1 MRMQLNAPSTTPPA
15 PPADPAPR
23 PSAIRRKLSAA
34 ACLLLASGLPG
45 AASAA
50 GGAVTQLDTSL
61 LLYGEQARAKVTE
74 PIVRISRIYASGQ
87 SLSAQ
92 LALDVISGA
101 SPSGA
106 LPSGVVSTEVQ
117 TRTTPSGNVE
127 TIPPPA
133 PDQIPTTTFK
143 DTRIA
148 FDADWTKP
156 MGSFRTTLGGHVS
169 HEKDYQSL
177 GGNGKLS
184 YDIMHR
190 LMTLTIG
197 GGYNHDQVDPV
208 GGTPV
213 GLTDGSTLLTSD
225 PNPKEVSSA
234 LVGVSRVLTRRWLIG
249 LAATRTWERGY
260 LTEPYK
266 VISILDPASGLTV
279 GQLTE
284 KRPDTRVRGD
294 IAASSVYHL
303 SRDVLYTTYRYYRDD
318 WSLKSHTIDAKYR
331 HELGGQA
338 YLEPHLR
345 YYTQS
350 AADFYHTA
358 LIQGDP
364 VPDYATAD
372 YRVGKLKTG
381 TIGAT
386 LGFHISN
393 QTGEWSLRG
402 EYVGQ
407 FGESH
412 PADVTGVQQ
421 EFDLFHP
428 LNIATFVAAYTVAF

>member
-1 MRMQLNAPSTTPPA
+1 MQLTSPPTSPPA
-15 PPADPAPR
+15 LPADPPPR
-23 PSAIRRKLSAA
+23 PSSIRRKLSAA
-34 ACLLLASGLPG
+34 ACILIASGLPAAARAG
-45 AASAA
+45 A
-50 GGAVTQLDTSL
+50 GATTQLDTSL

-74 PIVRISRIYASGQ
+74 PVVRITRLYSSGQ
-87 SLSAQ
+87 RLSAQ

-106 LPSGVVSTEVQ
+106 LPSGVISTEVQ

-143 DTRIA
+143 DTRVA
-148 FDADWTKP
+148 FDADWTRP
-156 MGSFRTTLGGHVS
+156 LGRFTTTLGGHVS

-177 GGNGKLS
+177 GGNAKLS
-184 YDIMHR
+184 IDVMHR
-190 LMTLTIG
+190 LATITIG

-225 PNPKEVSSA
+225 PSKKEVSSA
-234 LVGVSRVLTRRWLIG
+234 LVGISRVLTRRWLVG
-249 LAATRTWERGY
+249 VAATRAWERGY

-266 VISILDPASGLTV
+266 VLSLLDPTSGLTV

-284 KRPDTRVRGD
+284 KRPSTRVRGD
-294 IAASSVYHL
+294 IQASSVYHL
-303 SRDVLYTTYRYYRDD
+303 SRDVLYTSYRYYRDD
-318 WSLKSHTIDAKYR
+318 WSLKSHTIDTKYR

-358 LIQGDP
+358 LIQGEAI
-364 VPDYATAD
+364 PDYATAD
-372 YRVGKLKTG
+372 YRVGHLQTG
-381 TIGAT
+381 TVGAT
-386 LGFHISN
+386 LGFHLFGSP
-393 QTGEWSLRG
+393 GEWSLRG

-412 PADVTGVQQ
+412 PNDVTGVQQ
-421 EFDLFHP
+421 DFNLFHP
-428 LNIATFVAAYTVAF
+428 LNIATFVAAYSVGF

>member
-1 MRMQLNAPSTTPPA
+1 MQLNTPPSA
-15 PPADPAPR
+15 ATPAL
-23 PSAIRRKLSAA
+23 PSASSPRSSALRRRLSAA
-34 ACLLLASGLPG
+34 ACVLLASGLP
-45 AASAA
+45 AAARA
-50 GGAVTQLDTSL
+50 DGGAVTQLDTSF
-61 LLYGEQARAKVTE
+61 LLYGEQARAKVAE
-74 PIVRISRIYASGQ
+74 PVVRISRLYSNGQ
-87 SLSAQ
+87 ALSAQ

-106 LPSGVVSTEVQ
+106 LPSGVISTEVQ
-117 TRTTPSGNVE
+117 TRTTASGNVE
-127 TIPPPA
+127 TIPPA
-133 PDQIPTTTFK
+133 SPDQIPTTTFK
-143 DTRIA
+143 DTRVA

-156 MGSFRTTLGGHVS
+156 LGHFTTTLGGHVS

-177 GGNGKLS
+177 GGNAKFS
-184 YDIMHR
+184 IDMMQR
-190 LMTLTIG
+190 LTTITIG

-225 PNPKEVSSA
+225 PNTKEVANA
-234 LVGVSRVLTRRWLIG
+234 LVGVSRVLTRRWLVG
-249 LAATRTWERGY
+249 VAATRSWERGY

-266 VISILDPASGLTV
+266 VLSILDPTSGLTV

-284 KRPDTRVRGD
+284 KRPTTRTRGD
-294 IAASSVYHL
+294 IQASSVYHL
-303 SRDVLYTTYRYYRDD
+303 SRDVLYASYRYYRDD

-331 HELGGQA
+331 HELGGET

-364 VPDYATAD
+364 VPEYATAD
-372 YRVGKLKTG
+372 YRVGILQTG

-386 LGFHISN
+386 LGFRLSG
-393 QTGEWSLRG
+393 QSGEWTLRG

-407 FGESH
+407 FGESY
-412 PADVTGVQQ
+412 PNDVTGVQQ
-421 EFDLFHP
+421 DFNLFHP
-428 LNIATFVAAYTVAF
+428 LNIGTFVAAYSIRF